1 MSDVKGG
8 RRLRILIPVTGAFF
22 GRLRVRRSTGTLDTE
37 GLDRVLSEPS
47 VRAIALAKRLQ
58 ADGTELVAVHVDKGL
73 GEQVLREALAHGL
86 DQGILIEGAD
96 AVDTDAGS
104 RAATIAD
111 VYAQHGPFDAVI
123 GPAQSSFTGFSGAL
137 AAVAGALSMPC
148 VVGVK
153 DVRVSGKENDGFAVQ
168 YESIFGDYDLT
179 VPRPCVMLVGNVP
192 PSYPS
197 AWGIRN
203 AYHKQ
208 GLLRVQADQYTTG
221 HVATKR
227 RRIEVVRPEAQALED
242 VDGATL
248 VRRLRSRSLIPE
260 AEKTAEAEQ

>member
-1 MSDVKGG
+1 MTPQEGD
-8 RRLRILIPVTGAFF
+8 RRLRVLVPVTAAFH

-37 GLDRVLSEPS
+37 GLDRILSEPS

-58 ADGTELVAVHVDKGL
+58 EDGAELVAVHVDKGL

-86 DQGILIEGAD
+86 DQGILIEGA
-96 AVDTDAGS
+96 AVEGSDAGS

-123 GPAQSSFTGFSGAL
+123 GPAHSNFAGFSGAL
-137 AAVAGALSMPC
+137 AAVAGALSLPC

-153 DVRVSGKENDGFAVQ
+153 DIRADGDHFSIQ

-179 VPRPCVMLVGNVP
+179 VPRPCVVLAGFVA
-192 PSYPS
+192 PSYTT
-197 AWGIRN
+197 AWGIRD
-203 AYHKQ
+203 AYRKQ
-208 GLLRVQADQYTTG
+208 GLLRVKADQYTTQKP
-221 HVATKR
+221 ATKR
-227 RRIEVVRPEAQALED
+227 RRIEQVKPESQALEE

-260 AEKTAEAEQ
+260 APKKEADA